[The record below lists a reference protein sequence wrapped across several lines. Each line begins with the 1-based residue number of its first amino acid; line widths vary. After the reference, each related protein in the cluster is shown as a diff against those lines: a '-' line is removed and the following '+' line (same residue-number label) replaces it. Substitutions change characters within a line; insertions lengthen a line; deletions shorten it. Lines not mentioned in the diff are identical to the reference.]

1 MEDYVKRLVTKNGK
15 QRVTIYYD
23 EYAENPRYTTDEP
36 LHCNDWLR
44 DYSIMCDSERDSHYS
59 NARRLIEYLLENY
72 GKRDTI
78 IDMLVE
84 NGKHM
89 TDGKSVCN
97 NALVYDRSEK
107 HWVLKEYVKWYSEKE
122 FNWKDATFFDC
133 SKKYI
138 DLGQLLVDCLNSTI
152 DELCYFKY
160 WTDGVKTASY
170 SFGYNG
176 EVSFSDEIGC
186 DSDGICWLEKD
197 EFLKYTGCK
206 EEYWKSKTLREIEF
220 LCDEIEAWSNNEVC
234 GFTVEKRHR
243 FKLHKEYIDSDK
255 DDEDTEEEEWEETD
269 SCWGFYG
276 ELSKSEEWIL
286 DYVGFKKEDLI
297 EE

>member
-1 MEDYVKRLVTKNGK
+1 MEDYVKRYVTKDGK
-15 QRVTIYYD
+15 QRLTIYRE
-23 EYAENPRYTTDEP
+23 EYADNPRYNTDEP
-36 LHCNDWLR
+36 LHCEDWER
-44 DYSIMCDSERDSHYS
+44 DFSIMCRKERESKS
-59 NARRLIEYLLENY
+59 SSARRLIEYLLENY
-72 GKRDTI
+72 GKREAI

-89 TDGKSVCN
+89 TDGMSVCN
-97 NALVYDRSEK
+97 NALVYDNSLK
-107 HWVLKEYVKWYSEKE
+107 GWALKEYTKWYGEKE

-138 DLGQLLVDCLNSTI
+138 DLGQLLELCLDSTI

-170 SFGYNG
+170 SFGYYG
-176 EVSFSDEIGC
+176 EISFSDEISC

-197 EFLKYTGCK
+197 EFLEYSGCTNDCW
-206 EEYWKSKTLREIEF
+206 EEKSLRDIEF
-220 LCDEIEAWSNNEVC
+220 LLDEIESWTEDEVY
-234 GFTVEKRHR
+234 GYVVEKAVKTINSVRYPDGEH
-243 FKLHKEYIDSDK
+243 D
-255 DDEDTEEEEWEETD
+255 DTETEETEWEETD

-276 ELSKSEEWIL
+276 ELDKSIDWIL
-286 DYVGFKKEDLI
+286 EDAGFKKEELI